1 MKEKLAFIDEH
12 TEAVIFDLGNVLLGY
27 DWRPYLASLGYDD
40 RTNEILA
47 EAIFLN
53 EDWERGDRGGI
64 TSQEWEQLFVEN
76 APDYEKQIRRVYSG
90 IEQTIYPLPYTER
103 LVRFLKMRRLKLY
116 YLSNYSE
123 HLYKKTRQHMGFLEE
138 FDGGLFSYEV
148 LSIKPEEKIYR
159 LLLDKYSIVPE
170 KALFFDD
177 RQVNTETAS
186 RLGIKG
192 VVFEPDMAYHI
203 LDI

>member
-1 MKEKLAFIDEH
+1 MDRQITYIDAD
-12 TEAVIFDLGNVLLGY
+12 TEAVIFDLGKVLLGY
-27 DWRPYLASLGYDD
+27 DWQPYLRSLGYDAQTE
-40 RTNEILA
+40 RILA
-47 EAIFLN
+47 DAVFLN

-76 APDYEKQIRRVYSG
+76 APDYEKQIWRVYSG

-103 LVRFLKMRRLKLY
+103 LVRFLKMRGLKLY

-123 HLYKKTRQHMGFLEE
+123 HLYKKTRQHIGFLEE

-170 KALFFDD
+170 KAIFFDD
-177 RQVNTETAS
+177 RQVNTEAAS

>member
-1 MKEKLAFIDEH
+1 MILEMFCLDMTGGPTLRRLDMTTGQTRYWRRPSSSTRTGREA
-12 TEAVIFDLGNVLLGY
+12 TEAVSLLRSGNSF
-27 DWRPYLASLGYDD
+27 SLKTPLTMKS
-40 RTNEILA
+40 RS
-47 EAIFLN
+47 
-53 EDWERGDRGGI
+53 GG
-64 TSQEWEQLFVEN
+64 L
-76 APDYEKQIRRVYSG
+76 YSG

-103 LVRFLKMRRLKLY
+103 LVRFLKMRGLKLY

-170 KALFFDD
+170 KAIFFDD
-177 RQVNTETAS
+177 RQVNTEAAS

-192 VVFEPDMAYHI
+192 VVFEPGMAYHI

>member
-76 APDYEKQIRRVYSG
+76 APDYEKQIRR
-90 IEQTIYPLPYTER
+90 EKLRKR
-103 LVRFLKMRRLKLY
+103 LR
-116 YLSNYSE
+116 S
-123 HLYKKTRQHMGFLEE
+123 
-138 FDGGLFSYEV
+138 
-148 LSIKPEEKIYR
+148 
-159 LLLDKYSIVPE
+159 
-170 KALFFDD
+170 
-177 RQVNTETAS
+177 
-186 RLGIKG
+186 
-192 VVFEPDMAYHI
+192 
-203 LDI
+203 